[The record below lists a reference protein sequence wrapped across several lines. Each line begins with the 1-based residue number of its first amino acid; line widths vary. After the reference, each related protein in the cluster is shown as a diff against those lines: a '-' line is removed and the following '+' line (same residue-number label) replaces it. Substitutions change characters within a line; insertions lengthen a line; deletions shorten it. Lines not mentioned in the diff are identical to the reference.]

1 MTPKIA
7 YKVLTGEQMAA
18 LEQAGSFDGA
28 PVDLADGYIHLST
41 SEQLTET
48 VDKHFSGQEN
58 LWVAAV
64 DLEACGARVKWEESR
79 GGALFPH
86 LYDRLLLETLV
97 AYGPLARDDAGQVT
111 LPVTG

>member
-1 MTPKIA
+1 MNHAIDRPR
-7 YKVLTGEQMAA
+7 GFE
-18 LEQAGSFDGA
+18 
-28 PVDLADGYIHLST
+28 DLL
-41 SEQLTET
+41 
-48 VDKHFSGQEN
+48 KPRP
-58 LWVAAV
+58 VAAV